1 MTALKQRLLMHLE
14 TVAGERLD
22 MVSTQASA
30 LPLFL
35 RERYELYAARLFGRE
50 VFLAFEVEG
59 WEGGSPS
66 EYGKHAETM
75 RNSLGKAVV
84 VVLPILPSYAR
95 NRMVQMGIPFIV
107 PGNQVFLPGSL
118 IDLREHFPQAN
129 PKKREWLGPA
139 AQCTMLFHL
148 LRTPLQGISL
158 KNISGKLEYSPMM
171 LTKVKDELE
180 AAGLCKTVRK
190 GRSLVMEFVA
200 HGQSLWELALPHLRS
215 PVKKTHWVQW
225 RHPGPSAKLA
235 GMSALSRKAAIT
247 DDRLPT
253 YALAHSA
260 FQGYLE
266 QGVCVGCQDAEEAAA
281 RIELWSYPPERLA
294 NGEAVDP
301 LSLLLSLRHSADE
314 RVQQQL
320 EQIIQDIKW

>member
-1 MTALKQRLLMHLE
+1 
-14 TVAGERLD
+14 
-22 MVSTQASA
+22 
-30 LPLFL
+30 
-35 RERYELYAARLFGRE
+35 
-50 VFLAFEVEG
+50 
-59 WEGGSPS
+59 
-66 EYGKHAETM
+66 M
-75 RNSLGKAVV
+75 RKSLGKAVA

-107 PGNQVFLPGSL
+107 PGNQVFLPGSV

-139 AQCTMLFHL
+139 AQCTVLFHL

-158 KNISGKLEYSPMM
+158 KDISGKLEYSTMM

-180 AAGLCKTVRK
+180 ASGLCKTVRN
-190 GRSLVMEFVA
+190 GRSLIMEFAA
-200 HGQSLWELALPHLRS
+200 HGRSLWELALPHLRS

-225 RHPGPSAKLA
+225 RHPGPKGRLA
-235 GMSALSRKAAIT
+235 GMSALSRQTAIT

-253 YALAHSA
+253 YALTHSA
-260 FQGYLE
+260 FQGHLK
-266 QGVCVGCQDAEEAAA
+266 QGYCVGCQDAEDATAK
-281 RIELWSYPPERLA
+281 IELWSYPPERLA
-294 NGEAVDP
+294 NSETVDP
-301 LSLLLSLRHSADE
+301 LSLLLSLRNSADE